1 MRAIAEC
8 RERGCATSKISKPLQ
23 RHREEHIP
31 QVSKEAVNS
40 SPPRLYF
47 SHQATS
53 TMVRPQLSPVAV
65 PEAHGKGGRP
75 HATPPRSLQR
85 HPSPICR
92 PFCDSAAPPAPHL
105 CLCTRCRG
113 AVETWRRR
121 YGRFFRRMSRCGS
134 CSRSQPLG
142 HPGALQRARVPLPPC
157 AFLRLRWFVVLPGL
171 HPDGGGYG
179 GG

>member
-1 MRAIAEC
+1 MGFTRYTTCDARCWGRIEK
-8 RERGCATSKISKPLQ
+8 GSLWQSPTSRP
-23 RHREEHIP
+23 RDP
-31 QVSKEAVNS
+31 QNFS
-40 SPPRLYF
+40 SPPSY
-47 SHQATS
+47 QPWCA
-53 TMVRPQLSPVAV
+53 PLSSARVAV

-105 CLCTRCRG
+105 CLCARCRG

-157 AFLRLRWFVVLPGL
+157 AFLWLRWFVVLPGL